1 MKHFSILSRLGAFAL
16 VNSTLLTY
24 VEYIAAGY
32 TEVFAGNK
40 RECLDWL
47 QNHWDENEVLEED
60 RIFLT
65 VKD

>member
-1 MKHFSILSRLGAFAL
+1 MKQFRILSRLGAFAL
-16 VNSTLLTY
+16 VNIICLDY
-24 VEYIAAGY
+24 IDYIADGY

-40 RECLDWL
+40 RDCLTWL
-47 QNHWDENEVLEED
+47 HNHWDENEVLEED